1 MEREQSKM
9 VTDLLKVGLKLII
22 KKYYLSPLGGNEY
35 EISDASKVKKRA
47 RLTGTVIEE
56 HSGALINLR
65 DVPSSWIMIK
75 FRGKLCK
82 LFNQDGQLNLIH
94 HDLFNRYFYLKDSG
108 HVRFGDLVY
117 IKPVEGGPSFT
128 KNTIYFLNSTLFMVH
143 YIGDYSALLGKAK
156 GISHNLIDKD
166 AHDFTLVIEVWVGN
180 QNYAMEL
187 SKARSF
193 GFYIIEL
200 I

>member
-9 VTDLLKVGLKLII
+9 VTDLLKAGIKLFI
-22 KKYYLSPLGGNEY
+22 SPLGGSEY

-75 FRGKLCK
+75 FQGKLSK
-82 LFNQDGQLNLIH
+82 LFNQYGQPNIIYH
-94 HDLFNRYFYLKDSG
+94 NQFNRYFYLKDSG
-108 HVRFGDLVY
+108 PVRFGDLVF
-117 IKPVEGGPSFT
+117 IQPIENGPAFT
-128 KNTIYFLNSTLFMVH
+128 KSTIHFLNSTLFMVH
-143 YIGDYSALLGKAK
+143 YIGDYSALLSKVDK
-156 GISHNLIDKD
+156 ISHNLIDKD